1 MKSRPTVMAT
11 LVVLLSAY
19 TSAPAHAQ
27 HGGHGTPAASA
38 PTPAREGPY
47 AEKLRIGE
55 DGTVAFSAP
64 TVVGELLFKPGRYRF
79 EHAAEGEEHF
89 VGFSSSDAPSDA
101 PPAARAKCRLE
112 RLKKPAK
119 KTEVRAL
126 VQGNGW
132 RLVEWIQVR
141 GESVRH
147 AF

>member
-1 MKSRPTVMAT
+1 MKSRPTVMAA

-38 PTPAREGPY
+38 PAPAREGPY

-64 TVVGELLFKPGRYRF
+64 TVVGELLFEPGRYRF
-79 EHAAEGEEHF
+79 EHTAEGDEHF
-89 VGFSSSDAPSDA
+89 IGFSSSDSPSDA

-119 KTEVRAL
+119 RTEVHAL

-141 GESVRH
+141 GESVKH